1 MAVAGY
7 YSWKK
12 SFRDLMD
19 EVDDCGDY
27 RLVKKRG
34 NEDTVPFSNNI
45 NVKFLTLR
53 RGEQPRIHLT
63 LTSPGKFATEIS
75 FAPPKNIFSR
85 RRNEIAE
92 DLLDRAAQVKSAQA
106 G

>member
-1 MAVAGY
+1 MILCGVCVLFLALLTLNGALQKAQMFLVAACVMAVAGY
-7 YSWKK
+7 YSWKE

-53 RGEQPRIHLT
+53 RGEQPGFI
-63 LTSPGKFATEIS
+63 
-75 FAPPKNIFSR
+75 
-85 RRNEIAE
+85 
-92 DLLDRAAQVKSAQA
+92 
-106 G
+106 